1 MSFLAVEQ
9 STAKQPGSELTT
21 EGRNNMV
28 IGKATTFPEND
39 GLQPPKLYCI
49 LPVTEEMRL

>member
-49 LPVTEEMRL
+49 LPITEEMRL